1 MNKLCA
7 KCKNVTF
14 LSVIIAIVVALSIVI
29 TALFGVNYAKSVS
42 NQSTLTVTVNRYFY
56 DNRLADVQAECEK
69 ELGKLSVAYTY
80 HGEMNGDECELVY
93 VFDETTELANVKAAL
108 KATFADKTKDGG
120 AWDGAFIEVSS
131 AKEQTLVNIPASQ
144 FIRAA
149 VAVAVFALLA
159 FIYVALR
166 YRLYMGVTV
175 AVAILTGAIF
185 TAAVILLARIPFTS
199 ACLYAI
205 VVSAVLSAI
214 FAIFTL
220 NKVRADNS
228 EISAEEK
235 IEKGIATKEI
245 AAMTALVGG
254 ALVIVGAIATWSVRW
269 FAISAL
275 IGVLS
280 SALVGLLFVPAVYLP
295 LRKQEDKASANK
307 SGYVG
312 AESQTKTQD

>member
-29 TALFGVNYAKSVS
+29 TAIFGVNYAKTAS
-42 NQSTLTVTVNRYFY
+42 NQNTLTVSVNRYFY

-69 ELGKLSVAYTY
+69 ELNKLSIAYTY

-93 VFDETTELANVKAAL
+93 VFSETTELATAKASL
-108 KATFADKTKDGG
+108 QATFAEKTKDGG
-120 AWDGAFIEVSS
+120 AWDGAFINVST
-131 AKEQTLVNIPASQ
+131 AKEQALVNIPAAQ
-144 FIRAA
+144 FVKAA
-149 VAVAVFALLA
+149 VAVAVFAVLA

-166 YRLYMGVTV
+166 YRLYMGVTA

-205 VVSAVLSAI
+205 VISAVLSAI

-220 NKVRADNS
+220 NKIRADNS
-228 EISAEEK
+228 ETSAEEK
-235 IEKGIATKEI
+235 LENGVATREI
-245 AAMTALVGG
+245 AAITALVGG
-254 ALVIVGAIATWSVRW
+254 ALVLVGAIATWSVRW
-269 FAISAL
+269 FAITAL
-275 IGVLS
+275 IGLLS
-280 SALVGLLFVPAVYLP
+280 ASLIGLLFVPAVYLP
-295 LRKQEDKASANK
+295 LRKREDKAAANK

-312 AESQTKTQD
+312 AESQKTQD